1 MAEELGD
8 REDVAGSPV
17 ARRGE
22 RVTQRACP
30 TKEGRAQAC
39 AHLRTVRKLVRMGKL
54 LTTAE
59 AAQRLGISI
68 TTLNRWANNGTIPVA
83 VQAPGRTGTRLY
95 DEAVIDAH
103 ADTTTAA

>member
-1 MAEELGD
+1 MAGTL
-8 REDVAGSPV
+8 
-17 ARRGE
+17 
-22 RVTQRACP
+22 T
-30 TKEGRAQAC
+30 
-39 AHLRTVRKLVRMGKL
+39 GKL
-54 LTTAE
+54 TNRTPRSSCEQTDLPHRNAE

-68 TTLNRWANNGTIPVA
+68 TTLNRWAKNGAIPVA

>member
-1 MAEELGD
+1 MSTKRG
-8 REDVAGSPV
+8 
-17 ARRGE
+17 AR
-22 RVTQRACP
+22 T
-30 TKEGRAQAC
+30 
-39 AHLRTVRKLVRMGKL
+39 HLRNVLPVCKFVHMSKL